1 MLHGL
6 DGTDSSKSNVLLGQI
21 GLTGTLE
28 ALQVGV
34 AAEIGVDPDVT
45 ANVGA
50 VADVDIMGGLEI
62 PEAKAGVD
70 MEVGD
75 EK

>member
-1 MLHGL
+1 M
-6 DGTDSSKSNVLLGQI
+6 
-21 GLTGTLE
+21 TGTLE
-28 ALQVGV
+28 ALQGG
-34 AAEIGVDPDVT
+34 AAVEIGVDPDVT

>member
-1 MLHGL
+1 MVWMALI
-6 DGTDSSKSNVLLGQI
+6 Q

-50 VADVDIMGGLEI
+50 VVDVDIMGGLEI

-70 MEVGD
+70 MEVAD

>member
-1 MLHGL
+1 M
-6 DGTDSSKSNVLLGQI
+6 
-21 GLTGTLE
+21 TGTLE